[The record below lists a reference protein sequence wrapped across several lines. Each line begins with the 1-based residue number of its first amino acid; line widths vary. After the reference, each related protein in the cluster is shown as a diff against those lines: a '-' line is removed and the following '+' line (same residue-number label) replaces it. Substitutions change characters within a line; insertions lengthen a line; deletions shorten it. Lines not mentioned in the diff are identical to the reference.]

1 MRKPSTLAY
10 WQEIMHVPFMIGTSV
25 RTESQDENAAMRH
38 GELEAKLALLRERL
52 TALSPGLLALSGGL
66 DSRMLA
72 HLAWSSGLDFRAV
85 HARGPHVPPA
95 ETAYARA
102 WAGSQGKSLEILD
115 VDPLANE
122 AVCAND
128 KARCYHCKKAMFLA
142 LREHGGRHGLNSIIE
157 GSQATDASS
166 FRPGR
171 RALAELG
178 VISPMAEAGLSK
190 PELRMLAR
198 SMGLSDPEQ
207 AARPCLLTRLEYGLR
222 PTAELLGRLAA
233 CEAELAGLGLREF
246 RLRLH
251 ADGRAVLQVALA
263 EAGLAERLSRPVAQ
277 TLERHGFGHAALLV
291 TGSVSGYFDG

>member
-1 MRKPSTLAY
+1 MRD
-10 WQEIMHVPFMIGTSV
+10 
-25 RTESQDENAAMRH
+25 R
-38 GELEAKLALLRERL
+38 ELEAKLALLRERL
-52 TALSPGLLALSGGL
+52 AALAPGLLALSGGL
-66 DSRMLA
+66 DSRTLA
-72 HLAWSSGLDFRAV
+72 HLTWSWGLDFHAV
-85 HARGPHVPPA
+85 HVRGPHVSPA
-95 ETAYARA
+95 ETTHARA

-115 VDPLANE
+115 IDPLTNE
-122 AVCAND
+122 AVCVND

-142 LREHGGRHGLNSIIE
+142 LREHAARHGLNSIIE

-171 RALAELG
+171 KALAELG
-178 VISPMAEAGLSK
+178 VVSPMAETGLSK
-190 PELRMLAR
+190 PELRVLAR

-233 CEAELAGLGLREF
+233 CEAELAGLGLCEF

-251 ADGRAVLQVALA
+251 VDGRAVLQIAA
-263 EAGLAERLSRPVAQ
+263 TEAGLAGRLSRPVAES
-277 TLERHGFGHAALLV
+277 LARHGFGHASLLV